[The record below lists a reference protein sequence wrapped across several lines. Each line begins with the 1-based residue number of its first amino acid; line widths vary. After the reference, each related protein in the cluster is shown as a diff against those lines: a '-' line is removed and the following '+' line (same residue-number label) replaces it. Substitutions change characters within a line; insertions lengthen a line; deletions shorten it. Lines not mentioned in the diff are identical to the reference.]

1 MTYRQLWHPLTS
13 VYDEQEARAVARLV
27 LELRFGLTMT
37 DIVMGRE
44 QTLPEEELSAIRSRL
59 LTGEPVQYV
68 LGEAA
73 FCGRT
78 LHVDPGVLI
87 PRPETET
94 LCRTVVETAEALQR
108 IFSKARTK
116 SRPRPLRI
124 LDIGTGSGCIAV
136 TLALDIAQAE
146 VMAWDISPKA
156 VATARENAL
165 WLGARVAVTEYNAL
179 SAGDAPALSPCLQRD
194 SRTNLPQWDII
205 VSNPPYVFYDER
217 ETMAPGV
224 LQHEPQEALF
234 APDDNPWMLYH
245 SIARYAAQT
254 LRPQGMLFLETNPR
268 MADQLALDVLAA
280 IGSGSV
286 TIQEDDYGKQRFV
299 IAQKN

>member
-1 MTYRQLWHPLTS
+1 MPKLKTHS
-13 VYDEQEARAVARLV
+13 GAKK
-27 LELRFGLTMT
+27 RFNL
-37 DIVMGRE
+37 
-44 QTLPEEELSAIRSRL
+44 
-59 LTGEPVQYV
+59 
-68 LGEAA
+68 
-73 FCGRT
+73 
-78 LHVDPGVLI
+78 
-87 PRPETET
+87 
-94 LCRTVVETAEALQR
+94 
-108 IFSKARTK
+108 TK
-116 SRPRPLRI
+116 SGKVKRAHAYKSHILTKKTTKRGRRLR
-124 LDIGTGSGCIAV
+124 DVAYADV
-136 TLALDIAQAE
+136 LALDIAQAE